1 MDFDLGPSVVA
12 YRDHVRR
19 IVAKHHTPDAV
30 RIQHETGTFDNPA
43 LNLALAAEGLIER
56 AVPGLGAG
64 DPIELWVLFNEIE
77 KAGAPVDALA
87 VAVMIAGVVQ
97 HVGTPQQKAEVIPAV
112 TSGQALIC
120 LGYSEPDVGSDL
132 ASLTTRAVQDGDEWV
147 INGAKMW
154 TTMAHEARWVILLA
168 RTDPTLPRHK
178 GLTMFLIPM
187 DTPGIRVDPVHT
199 MATERTNATFYDE
212 VRVGNECLL
221 GAVNGGW
228 SVMAVAL
235 SFERGVMGGTNP
247 GVPLLQHTAEWARR
261 SGRIDEPA
269 VREKLARVAIDNHVS
284 ALLTQRSAWIAASGG
299 LPGLEGSMTKVFS
312 SEAYQKASRWFQEMA
327 GAEGLLQ
334 MHEPGAA
341 ADGWIE
347 YDARHSPDTTIYGG
361 TTEINKN
368 NIAERHLGLPR
379 ARR

>member
-1 MDFDLGPSVVA
+1 MDFELGPNVLA
-12 YRDHVRR
+12 YRERVRA
-19 IVAKHHTPDAV
+19 IVAAHHTPAAV
-30 RIQHETGTFDNPA
+30 RTQHETGTFNNPA
-43 LNLALAAEGLIER
+43 LNRALAAEGLIER

-97 HVGTPQQKAEVIPAV
+97 HVGNDRQKADLIPAV
-112 TSGQALIC
+112 TSGEALIC
-120 LGYSEPDVGSDL
+120 MGYSEPDVGSDL
-132 ASLTTRAVQDGDEWV
+132 ASLTTRAVRDGDEWV

-199 MATERTNATFYDE
+199 MATERTNATFYDD
-212 VRVGNECLL
+212 VRVGDDCVL
-221 GAVNGGW
+221 GEVNGGW
-228 SVMAVAL
+228 HVMSVAL

-247 GVPLLQHTAEWARR
+247 GVPLLQHTVEWAHRSRR
-261 SGRIDEPA
+261 MHEPA

-299 LPGLEGSMTKVFS
+299 LPGLEGSMTKLFA

-334 MHEPGAA
+334 FDEPGAA

-347 YDARHSPDTTIYGG
+347 YDARHSPVTTIYGG